1 LKKAVLLDVDH
12 VSKSFILS
20 KQRQSELILEA
31 VSLQVQT
38 HQFISIIG
46 SSGVGKS
53 TLLRMIAGIIQP
65 SYGAI
70 TFDGNLVTAP
80 NRRMSMVFQNFA
92 LFTWLTVRQNIMF
105 GLESQLNSDCQ
116 YVDNQIDNLINLI
129 GLKGLKN
136 AYPYELSGGMK
147 QRVGFARAL
156 AVEPELLLLDEPF
169 SALDVLTGQRLGQD
183 LITLWERRK
192 FKMQAIVL
200 ITHNISEAVRLSDVI
215 YVLGGKPAQIMN
227 TYQIKTPRNQRTE
240 QQIWAKTMAIT
251 DQFKR
256 DMNEMRGD

>member
-1 LKKAVLLDVDH
+1 
-12 VSKSFILS
+12 
-20 KQRQSELILEA
+20 
-31 VSLQVQT
+31 
-38 HQFISIIG
+38 
-46 SSGVGKS
+46 
-53 TLLRMIAGIIQP
+53 M
-65 SYGAI
+65 
-70 TFDGNLVTAP
+70 
-80 NRRMSMVFQNFA
+80 
-92 LFTWLTVRQNIMF
+92 
-105 GLESQLNSDCQ
+105 
-116 YVDNQIDNLINLI
+116 
-129 GLKGLKN
+129 
-136 AYPYELSGGMK
+136 YPYELSGGMK

-240 QQIWAKTMAIT
+240 QQIRAKTMAIT

>member
-1 LKKAVLLDVDH
+1 MKKAVLLDVDH

-38 HQFISIIG
+38 HQFISTIG

-92 LFTWLTVRQNIMF
+92 LFPWLTVR
-105 GLESQLNSDCQ
+105 
-116 YVDNQIDNLINLI
+116 
-129 GLKGLKN
+129 
-136 AYPYELSGGMK
+136 
-147 QRVGFARAL
+147 
-156 AVEPELLLLDEPF
+156 
-169 SALDVLTGQRLGQD
+169 
-183 LITLWERRK
+183 
-192 FKMQAIVL
+192 
-200 ITHNISEAVRLSDVI
+200 
-215 YVLGGKPAQIMN
+215 
-227 TYQIKTPRNQRTE
+227 
-240 QQIWAKTMAIT
+240 
-251 DQFKR
+251 
-256 DMNEMRGD
+256 